1 MGRTRDPANMDGSLN
16 PQESFM
22 KKVHSS
28 IWLALGLGLLAGQ
41 ALAQARPTAFDPGK
55 REFDNSCASCHGSA
69 GKGDGPL
76 VPFLTRSPPDLT
88 LLAKKNGG
96 VLPMSRLYDVID
108 GAEVPGHG
116 SRDMPV
122 WGRDY
127 RIKDAEYFMEA
138 PYNAE
143 AHVRARILGLLEYIN
158 RIQAK

>member
-1 MGRTRDPANMDGSLN
+1 MGGACGAANMKTSLN
-16 PQESFM
+16 PLESPM
-22 KKVHSS
+22 KITHRSLCLV
-28 IWLALGLGLLAGQ
+28 LGLSALAGQ

-88 LLAKKNGG
+88 QLAKKNGG

>member
-1 MGRTRDPANMDGSLN
+1 MVRACSAANMSISLN
-16 PQESFM
+16 PLETTM
-22 KKVHSS
+22 KNTYRPLCLV
-28 IWLALGLGLLAGQ
+28 LGLSVLAGQ

-55 REFDNSCASCHGSA
+55 REFDNSCASCHGST
-69 GKGDGPL
+69 GKGGGPL

-88 LLAKKNGG
+88 LLAKNNGG

-108 GAEVPGHG
+108 GAEVAAHG
-116 SRDMPV
+116 TRDMPV

>member
-1 MGRTRDPANMDGSLN
+1 MRNTPTSLW
-16 PQESFM
+16 FAAT
-22 KKVHSS
+22 
-28 IWLALGLGLLAGQ
+28 LTLLSCT
-41 ALAQARPTAFDPGK
+41 ALAQGRSATFDPGK
-55 REFDNSCASCHGSA
+55 REFEANCASCHGTN
-69 GKGDGPL
+69 GKGNGDL

-88 LLAKKNGG
+88 LLARKNGG

-108 GAEVPGHG
+108 GTDLRAHG

-127 RIKDAEYFMEA
+127 RIKDAEYFMES

-158 RIQAK
+158 RIQVR